1 MMTVRQIERHWDAK
15 TYDRLLGDLLT
26 ARPESGFRLG
36 LDPTRPVS
44 AAALAVIRLDELDQS
59 HAKIYP
65 KLIKTILLAQE
76 ADGGWGDLVTT
87 ALCLRALFCGQ
98 GHGVAIE
105 RGLKYLADL
114 QKSEG
119 IWPNIPIRRLPAD
132 PYVSALVLYELGDQK
147 AFRSAVR
154 LDDAVAWFTAN
165 ESNLDTPARELWH
178 RARTRSRLAPR
189 PAQLSLC

>member
-36 LDPTRPVS
+36 VDPTRPVLP
-44 AAALAVIRLDELDQS
+44 AAMAVIRLDELNQS

-65 KLIKTILLAQE
+65 KLIKTILLGQE

-114 QKSEG
+114 QKSDG
-119 IWPNIPIRRLPAD
+119 IWPNIPIRRMAAD
-132 PYVSALVLYELGDQK
+132 PYVSALILYELGDQK

-154 LDDAVAWFTAN
+154 VEDAVAWFSGH
-165 ESNLDTPARELWH
+165 EGELDDATRELWH
-178 RARTRSRLAPR
+178 RARTRGRLSWR